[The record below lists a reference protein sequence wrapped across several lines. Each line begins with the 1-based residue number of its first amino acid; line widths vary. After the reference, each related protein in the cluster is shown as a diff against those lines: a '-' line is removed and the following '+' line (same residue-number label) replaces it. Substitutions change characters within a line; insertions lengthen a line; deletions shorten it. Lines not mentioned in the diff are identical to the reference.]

1 MSTRTKNRQ
10 SVSPASVPVQN
21 SPTNTDLASAIGSIT
36 AMIVQALEAPLRMQV
51 EACIQN
57 IVNEATKDIHA
68 RIAAA
73 VGQIQPIQIPI
84 NLFTQPI
91 IQMPVGF
98 AATPAPSTVTHA
110 AEDRIEEFEEEEEE
124 PEEEKIE
131 ELEEQA
137 QEDEDP
143 TPPTTADTAD
153 LPVIRRPA
161 ITLSTPA
168 AVLKKPLSMTIVGLL
183 PGQAHL
189 IKDEFRFIKFQF
201 IPSGAKAGKKLSS
214 LAKTN
219 DYVIQMVKFI
229 SHSMG
234 DSVKAANGNWDQI
247 PLSGGM
253 SMLRVKVTELYEKHK
268 KSNM

>member
-1 MSTRTKNRQ
+1 M
-10 SVSPASVPVQN
+10 
-21 SPTNTDLASAIGSIT
+21 
-36 AMIVQALEAPLRMQV
+36 
-51 EACIQN
+51 
-57 IVNEATKDIHA
+57 
-68 RIAAA
+68 
-73 VGQIQPIQIPI
+73 
-84 NLFTQPI
+84 
-91 IQMPVGF
+91 
-98 AATPAPSTVTHA
+98 THA
-110 AEDRIEEFEEEEEE
+110 AEDRIEELEEFEEEEEE
-124 PEEEKIE
+124 EELEEEEIE

-137 QEDEDP
+137 QEDEET

-153 LPVIRRPA
+153 LPVLRRPA